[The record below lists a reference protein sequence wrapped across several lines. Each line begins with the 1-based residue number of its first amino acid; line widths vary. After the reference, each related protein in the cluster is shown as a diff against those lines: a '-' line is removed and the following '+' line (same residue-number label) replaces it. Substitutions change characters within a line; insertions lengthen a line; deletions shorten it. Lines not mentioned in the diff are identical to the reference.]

1 MVPLATVEGTLS
13 LLCSRTIPVGFAY
26 SRPDVFF
33 AVRDST
39 ASYGVVPFENS
50 SNGSVLTTVDLLID
64 RERRTG
70 DILVCGEIF
79 LPVYHCLLGHAQ
91 GAPHVQSSPLSGA
104 DKQSISSSHPERS
117 RPLFDISKVTRV
129 LSHIQAFGQCH
140 IFLSTYLKGVE
151 CQEVSSTSKAA
162 ELVAA
167 DASGHSAA
175 ISSSLAAGLHGLDIL
190 ANGIQDRDDNVT
202 RFFILRKGNFLHP
215 PVNLQEP
222 AANGEQAVK
231 WKTMVA
237 FRVDHQ
243 ASGALANALL
253 SFKSFDLNLTSI
265 NSRPSRLRPWH
276 YIFLVEFEGRR
287 ELDGT
292 GQVNQALEE
301 LSKSTGGWRWLGSW
315 VNQLELV
322 RGPAA

>member
-1 MVPLATVEGTLS
+1 M
-13 LLCSRTIPVGFAY
+13 
-26 SRPDVFF
+26 
-33 AVRDST
+33 
-39 ASYGVVPFENS
+39 
-50 SNGSVLTTVDLLID
+50 
-64 RERRTG
+64 
-70 DILVCGEIF
+70 
-79 LPVYHCLLGHAQ
+79 
-91 GAPHVQSSPLSGA
+91 
-104 DKQSISSSHPERS
+104 
-117 RPLFDISKVTRV
+117 FDISKVTRV

-167 DASGHSAA
+167 DASGKSAA
-175 ISSSLAAGLHGLDIL
+175 ISSSLAAGIHGLDIL

-202 RFFILRKGNFLHP
+202 RFFILRKGIFRQP
-215 PVNLQEP
+215 PVDLHEP
-222 AANGEQAVK
+222 AAKEGQDVK
-231 WKTMVA
+231 WKTMVG

-276 YIFLVEFEGRR
+276 YIFLVEFDGRR

-292 GQVNQALEE
+292 GPVNRALEE

-315 VNQLELV
+315 INQLESAS
-322 RGPAA
+322 GPTA

>member
-1 MVPLATVEGTLS
+1 MSSAPG
-13 LLCSRTIPVGFAY
+13 PDVGDAY
-26 SRPDVFF
+26 SRSDVFF

-50 SNGSVLTTVDLLID
+50 SNGSVLTTLDLLID

-79 LPVYHCLLGHAQ
+79 LPVHHCLLGHAR
-91 GAPHVQSSPLSGA
+91 GAPLVQSPDSGS
-104 DKQSISSSHPERS
+104 DKHNHSSSGSQTS
-117 RPLFDISKVTRV
+117 RALFDFSHVTRI

-167 DASGHSAA
+167 DASGKSVA
-175 ISSSLAAGLHGLDIL
+175 ISSSLAAGIHGLDIL

-202 RFFILRKGNFLHP
+202 RFFILRKGSFLHP
-215 PVNLQEP
+215 PAKLQEP
-222 AANGEQAVK
+222 AANREEGVK

-243 ASGALANALL
+243 ASGALADALL
-253 SFKSFDLNLTSI
+253 SFKSFSLNLTSI

-276 YIFLVEFEGRR
+276 YIFLVEFEGKR
-287 ELDGT
+287 ELDGA
-292 GQVNQALEE
+292 GPVNQALEE

-315 VNQLELV
+315 INQLESARSLT
-322 RGPAA
+322 A

>member
-1 MVPLATVEGTLS
+1 MRPDNTVGDT
-13 LLCSRTIPVGFAY
+13 Y
-26 SRPDVFF
+26 SRSDVFF
-33 AVRDST
+33 AIRDST

-64 RERRTG
+64 RQRRTG

-79 LPVYHCLLGHAQ
+79 LPVHHCLLGHAQ
-91 GAPHVQSSPLSGA
+91 GAPLAQSPISGS
-104 DKQSISSSHPERS
+104 DKPSISSWQPQRS
-117 RPLFDISKVTRV
+117 RPLYDLSKITRI

-140 IFLSTYLKGVE
+140 IFLSTHLKGVE

-162 ELVAA
+162 EMVAA
-167 DASGHSAA
+167 DASGKSAA
-175 ISSSLAAGLHGLDIL
+175 ISSALAADIHGLDIL
-190 ANGIQDRDDNVT
+190 ANGIQDRNDNVT
-202 RFFILRKGNFLHP
+202 RFFILRKGSFRQP
-215 PVNLQEP
+215 PVSLQEP
-222 AANGEQAVK
+222 AANEGQDVK

-265 NSRPSRLRPWH
+265 NSRPSHFRPWH
-276 YIFLVEFEGRR
+276 YIFLVEFDGRR

-292 GQVNQALEE
+292 GQVNRALEE
-301 LSKSTGGWRWLGSW
+301 LSKSTGGWSWLGSW
-315 VNQLELV
+315 VNQLESA
-322 RGPAA
+322 RDPTA

>member
-1 MVPLATVEGTLS
+1 MVDTAGT
-13 LLCSRTIPVGFAY
+13 AY
-26 SRPDVFF
+26 SRSDVFF

-39 ASYGVVPFENS
+39 ASYGLVPFENS
-50 SNGSVLTTVDLLID
+50 SNGSVLTTLDLLID

-70 DILVCGEIF
+70 DILVVGEVF
-79 LPVYHCLLGHAQ
+79 LPVHHCLLGHAQ
-91 GAPHVQSSPLSGA
+91 GAPHVQSVVLESDKYHRSNSHPQRSPPLS
-104 DKQSISSSHPERS
+104 
-117 RPLFDISKVTRV
+117 DISHITRI

-140 IFLSTYLKGVE
+140 TFLSTYLKGVE

-167 DASGHSAA
+167 DASGKSAA
-175 ISSSLAAGLHGLDIL
+175 ISSSLAAGIHGLDIL

-202 RFFILRKGNFLHP
+202 RFFILRKGSFLHP
-215 PVNLQEP
+215 PMNFLET
-222 AANGEQAVK
+222 AANGEPKVK

-243 ASGALANALL
+243 ASGTLAEALL

-265 NSRPSRLRPWH
+265 NSRPSRIRPWH
-276 YIFLVEFEGRR
+276 YIFLVEFDGKR

-292 GQVNQALEE
+292 GPVNQALEE

-315 VNQLELV
+315 INQLESA
-322 RGPAA
+322 RGLTT